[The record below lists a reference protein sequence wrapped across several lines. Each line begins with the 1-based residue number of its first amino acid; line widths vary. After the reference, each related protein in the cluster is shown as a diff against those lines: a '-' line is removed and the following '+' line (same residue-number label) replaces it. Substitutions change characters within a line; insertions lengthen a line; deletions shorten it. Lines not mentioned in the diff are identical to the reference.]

1 MNAITKNL
9 STNFTDCTENLDAH
23 TIKGYILHDRENN
36 EQVAVGYPEEKDDKF
51 INWGRAFHH
60 GRFVMSLRSAAQ
72 AETK

>member
-1 MNAITKNL
+1 MILFKPT
-9 STNFTDCTENLDAH
+9 SFTDCTENVGAH

-36 EQVAVGYPEEKDDKF
+36 QQVAVGYPEEDHKN

-72 AETK
+72 EENK